1 MSVIPAIGARIS
13 GGGAGGGG
21 GPPPPQHRGKPGGL
35 VGPGLRGRG
44 RARRRG
50 VRPVLDL
57 EGALVECERSRH
69 DFLFAREAHDVRV
82 PPWGEILEPHGV
94 ELRERDLGLRVEL
107 VAQAARLRHGR
118 LGDRTSG
125 DEDVEKDLPGPALH
139 LPARRD
145 DREDRRAGHVH
156 VLTVLLADVERDH
169 RESRRLLD
177 GLAPRPHRE
186 DPDRVRALRKA
197 LERVRLRRIPPRK
210 HGADVVDED
219 LEMLPA
225 LRGLVLERLEVREL
239 HLQRDRSA
247 LGGRLPDRGLRNG
260 DELIRGRSDDLE
272 RDRARRAAPVREAQ
286 YGRLR
291 VLRCSRLGRQRP
303 DEYESETRDEG
314 LHETRES
321 QVRGIHGGSRTPY
334 KLISRPP
341 DGVSERGGYQQER
354 GRNMKDP
361 GPVQSR
367 VQPFGGE
374 KRPGSAPTRTF
385 VRLTVDFRV
394 LPFSSVASR
403 SYRVTRPS
411 RSAATQ

>member
-1 MSVIPAIGARIS
+1 MPEILVAR
-13 GGGAGGGG
+13 
-21 GPPPPQHRGKPGGL
+21 
-35 VGPGLRGRG
+35 GLRGRG

-82 PPWGEILEPHGV
+82 PPGGEILEPHGV
-94 ELRERDLGLRVEL
+94 ELREGDLGLRVEL

-156 VLTVLLADVERDH
+156 VLAVLLADVERDG
-169 RESRRLLD
+169 RERAVVFD
-177 GLAPRPHRE
+177 GLAPWAHGERAQRVRSLWNLLEEPRLRDVVVRE
-186 DPDRVRALRKA
+186 DGREVVENESDVLA
-197 LERVRLRRIPPRK
+197 RLRRGILKRLVAREIE
-210 HGADVVDED
+210 ADLDG
-219 LEMLPA
+219 P
-225 LRGLVLERLEVREL
+225 
-239 HLQRDRSA
+239 
-247 LGGRLPDRGLRNG
+247 
-260 DELIRGRSDDLE
+260 
-272 RDRARRAAPVREAQ
+272 ARR
-286 YGRLR
+286 GGL
-291 VLRCSRLGRQRP
+291 SRRGGQGP

-321 QVRGIHGGSRTPY
+321 RVRGVHGGSRTPY
-334 KLISRPP
+334 KLMSRPP

>member
-13 GGGAGGGG
+13 GGATAEGRGPSPPATRGMPGDFVVPCPPRRGRGGAAAEGRVPS
-21 GPPPPQHRGKPGGL
+21 PPETRAMPEIFGAR
-35 VGPGLRGRG
+35 GLRGRG

-82 PPWGEILEPHGV
+82 PPGGELLEPHGL

-107 VAQAARLRHGR
+107 VAQAARLRHGL

-139 LPARRD
+139 LPARRN
-145 DREDRRAGHVH
+145 DRENRPAPLGGGCS
-156 VLTVLLADVERDH
+156 VLLAH
-169 RESRRLLD
+169 AAREQRGNGRLLD

-186 DPDRVRALRKA
+186 DPDGVRALREA

-210 HGADVVDED
+210 HGANVVDED

-225 LRGLVLERLEVREL
+225 LRGLVLESLKVREL

-334 KLISRPP
+334 KLMSRPP

-354 GRNMKDP
+354 GRNMKEP
-361 GPVQSR
+361 GAVQSR
-367 VQPFGGE
+367 VQ
-374 KRPGSAPTRTF
+374 R
-385 VRLTVDFRV
+385 
-394 LPFSSVASR
+394 SR
-403 SYRVTRPS
+403 REGR
-411 RSAATQ
+411 